1 MSKLSGI
8 DIKFLTGVGPKRA
21 ELLNK
26 QLGIYTY
33 EDLLR
38 YYPFRYVDRS
48 RIYRITELQPD
59 MPYVQLKG
67 RFVTFNTQ
75 GEGAKRR
82 LTALFSDGTATI
94 DVVWFNRIKHIQES
108 YRTGEEYV
116 IFGKPSLFNGYYNI
130 VHPEVERFSPDNEPH
145 GLRGVYNLTETLRN
159 KSITSRT
166 IQQLVQNLLDKVGYI
181 PETLPASVVEGYRLM
196 PLREAL
202 VNIHFP
208 QSLDLLQKAKE
219 RLKFEELFLVQLNI
233 LRYAKGRNSK
243 IRGFHFSRIG
253 DYFNNFYHN
262 VLPFPLT
269 DAQKRVL
276 REIRADMGSGRQM
289 NRLLQGDVGSGKT
302 IVAMMSA
309 LMAADNGYQT
319 CIMAP
324 TEILAT
330 QHYES
335 LSRMGAQVG
344 LRVELLTGST
354 RKSRR
359 DEIHAG
365 LLDGSVHILIG
376 THAVIENTVEFAR
389 LGLVVIDEQH
399 RFGVAQRAKLW
410 NKNTTAPHVLVMT
423 ATPIPRTLA
432 MTVYGDLDVS
442 VIDQLPP
449 GRKPILTILKYENNR
464 ASVNKLIYEQLL
476 LGRQVYIVYPLIQE
490 NEKLDWKN
498 LEEGYQYVCDTFRDF
513 RVSFVHGKMKP
524 ADKDYQM
531 QLFAANETQILVA
544 TTVIEVGV
552 NVPNASVM
560 VIENAERFGLSQLHQ
575 LRGRVGRGADQSFCI
590 LMSKPQITKETRRRL
605 EIMTETTDGF
615 RIAEADMQ
623 LRGPGDIEGT
633 MQSGIAFNLKIANLA
648 SDGQIL
654 NLARNAATAILN
666 RDPDLTAPEH
676 RVLIEQL
683 HLHFDKTVNW
693 SRIS

>member
-365 LLDGSVHILIG
+365 LLDGSIHILIG
-376 THAVIENTVEFAR
+376 THAVIEDTVEFAR

-531 QLFAANETQILVA
+531 QLFAAN
-544 TTVIEVGV
+544 
-552 NVPNASVM
+552 
-560 VIENAERFGLSQLHQ
+560 
-575 LRGRVGRGADQSFCI
+575 
-590 LMSKPQITKETRRRL
+590 
-605 EIMTETTDGF
+605 
-615 RIAEADMQ
+615 
-623 LRGPGDIEGT
+623 
-633 MQSGIAFNLKIANLA
+633 
-648 SDGQIL
+648 
-654 NLARNAATAILN
+654 
-666 RDPDLTAPEH
+666 
-676 RVLIEQL
+676 
-683 HLHFDKTVNW
+683 
-693 SRIS
+693 